1 MFANPRKFRL
11 AELGL
16 MRQVLLGFALLN
28 MLLPILHWL
37 GPAATTGAE
46 RSLWDIFAT
55 LIAPVMAPLLLVVVL
70 FDYVMS
76 RVQAADASGDEQAR
90 FAAIA
95 RLEFTVIAISL
106 VFWGPYFY
114 FRIL

>member
-1 MFANPRKFRL
+1 
-11 AELGL
+11 

-28 MLLPILHWL
+28 ILLPILHWL
-37 GPAATTGAE
+37 GPTATAGAE
-46 RSLWDIFAT
+46 RSLWEILAT
-55 LIAPVMAPLLLVVVL
+55 LIAPVMAPLLIVVIL

-76 RVQAADASGDEQAR
+76 RVRAADAEGDEQAR

-95 RLEFTVIAISL
+95 RLELAVIAMSL
-106 VFWGPYFY
+106 IFWGPYFY